1 MWLRV
6 MRSGHGDLG
15 LCAPW
20 NIICSGRR
28 PTTMEPNA
36 PATQS
41 RAVRS
46 RVRLNVA
53 ISIDLFGDW
62 WLLLI
67 AVVLQLSEPLWRSG

>member
-1 MWLRV
+1 VIWACAL
-6 MRSGHGDLG
+6 LG
-15 LCAPW
+15 ILF
-20 NIICSGRR
+20 
-28 PTTMEPNA
+28 A
-36 PATQS
+36 PAVVRRRWNLTPAQS